1 MHTHE
6 KWLRD
11 DAWQDVVDGQLTRD
25 ELQQLV
31 ALCDQHPELWQ
42 RCAIAF
48 LEEQVLEQEL
58 KGLASNW
65 PTMPDAALIVESSAE
80 LRGLKVR
87 GMKLGGLERHAR
99 GDAVDQGLVHAK
111 SDRASSAD
119 EGLGGK
125 GDRTAPQAPIATAA
139 RKSAPSTSNPVPHS
153 ALLNNLTL
161 AASVTLAF
169 FIGWQASRRMRGEM
183 TNHSPGSVVSGVM
196 PTVADRSSTT
206 PRVGSHAPSH
216 GNAAHDIQL
225 AGSPAQVGTPMQT
238 AEEFAAD
245 AITEALQSPDR
256 FVPIDRR
263 IPRELEDL
271 EQRGLLRLESTE
283 GFVPVLLKDGST
295 AVVPFQQINVRPKRN
310 AY

>member
-6 KWLRD
+6 KWRRD

-31 ALCDQHPELWQ
+31 SLCEKHPELWR

-48 LEEQVLEQEL
+48 LVEQALQQEL
-58 KGLASNW
+58 KGLASDW
-65 PTMPDAALIVESSAE
+65 PAVPGATTNVPSTAYR
-80 LRGLKVR
+80 RGLELCDLELHTGGATVDR
-87 GMKLGGLERHAR
+87 GLINAT
-99 GDAVDQGLVHAK
+99 
-111 SDRASSAD
+111 SDVVSSAD
-119 EGLGGK
+119 DGLICTGEPSAVK
-125 GDRTAPQAPIATAA
+125 A
-139 RKSAPSTSNPVPHS
+139 RKATVAIKSVRRSSCSAPHS

-161 AASVTLAF
+161 AASVTIAF

-183 TNHSPGSVVSGVM
+183 TNHSRSSVVSGVM
-196 PTVADRSSTT
+196 PTVADRSSTAA
-206 PRVGSHAPSH
+206 RVGSNAPSH
-216 GNAAHDIQL
+216 ANAAPDIQL
-225 AGSPAQVGTPMQT
+225 AGSPAQAT
-238 AEEFAAD
+238 ATGRAAVEFAAD

-271 EQRGLLRLESTE
+271 EQRGLLKLESTE

-295 AVVPFQQINVRPKRN
+295 AVVPFQQIDVRPKRN